1 MGKLEGKVALVTGGG
16 TGIGKATSLLFAGEG
31 ADVAV
36 NFSRS
41 RSDAEDTVSEI
52 RQLGSQAIAVC
63 ADISNDDAVRLMIG
77 KVVKTLGRLDILV
90 NNAATT
96 RFVLPRDLEGMTE
109 ELWDK
114 IFDVNVKGTFFCSR
128 AAIAAMRLHDGGHIV
143 NVSSDS
149 AFTGRGSSI
158 AYTASKAAIINM
170 TLALA
175 ISQAPEI
182 RVNAV
187 APGVVETRWID
198 KIRPLADAARR
209 KNPLQRLARPNDI
222 AEAILGL
229 VVNDFITGHTLV
241 VNGGATLV

>member
-1 MGKLEGKVALVTGGG
+1 MGKLKGKVALVTGGG

-63 ADISNDDAVRLMIG
+63 ADISNDAAVRAMVG
-77 KVVKTLGRLDILV
+77 KVVTTLGRLDILV

-96 RFVLPRDLEGMTE
+96 TFVLPRDLEGMTE
-109 ELWDK
+109 ELWDE
-114 IFDVNVKGTFFCSR
+114 ILDVNVKGTFFCSR
-128 AAIAAMRLHDGGHIV
+128 AAIAAMRSHDGGHIV

-175 ISQAPEI
+175 ISQAPEV

-198 KIRPLADAARR
+198 KIKPLADAARR
-209 KNPLQRLARPNDI
+209 KNPLQRLACPNDI

>member
-1 MGKLEGKVALVTGGG
+1 MGRLQGKVAIVTGGG
-16 TGIGKATSLLFAGEG
+16 TGIGKATSLLFAREG

-36 NFSRS
+36 NYSRS

-63 ADISNDDAVRLMIG
+63 ADISNDAAVRSMVG
-77 KVVKTLGRLDILV
+77 NVVKTLGRLDILV

-96 RFVLPRDLEGMTE
+96 TFVLPNDLEGMTE
-109 ELWDK
+109 ELWDR
-114 IFDVNVKGTFFCSR
+114 ILDVNVKGTFFCSR
-128 AAIAAMRLHDGGHIV
+128 AAIAAMRSHDGGHIV

-175 ISQAPEI
+175 VSQAPEI

-198 KIRPLADAARR
+198 RIKPLADAARR